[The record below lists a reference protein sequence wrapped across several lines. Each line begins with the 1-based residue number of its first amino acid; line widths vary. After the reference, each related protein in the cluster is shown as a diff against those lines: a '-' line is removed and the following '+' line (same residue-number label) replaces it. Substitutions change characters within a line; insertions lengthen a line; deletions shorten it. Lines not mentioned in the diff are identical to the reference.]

1 MLTYADVRKW
11 HRHADARMAQ
21 SFCQR
26 VRRLLMQQ
34 WSHILK
40 KPLKGCKAPI
50 NETYLDQTRSGM
62 RILWTEVQE
71 GTGTSP
77 KILLWYVSPHK
88 KVNHYMRQID
98 DSLARLDRR
107 TPLTPAISC
116 HAPCERAS
124 AAQQDG
130 EQVLACLETHE
141 AHAERMSI
149 ERDENLLDPLANRPL
164 KIWEV
169 ESGSVHRLK
178 EEGWEPKLRLTSKE
192 EQVTQMCLCV
202 FCVLCFVCVYL
213 CVVCCVCVCV
223 CVWGCVCL
231 FV

>member
-1 MLTYADVRKW
+1 MR
-11 HRHADARMAQ
+11 
-21 SFCQR
+21 
-26 VRRLLMQQ
+26 Q

-62 RILWTEVQE
+62 RILWTEVRE
-71 GTGTSP
+71 GTDTSP

-88 KVNHYMRQID
+88 KVNHYMWQID

-116 HAPCERAS
+116 HAPCERAW

-130 EQVLACLETHE
+130 EQVLACHAAHE

-149 ERDENLLDPLANRPL
+149 ERDQILLDPLANRPL

-169 ESGSVHRLK
+169 ESGSMHRLK
-178 EEGWEPKLRLTSKE
+178 EEGWEPKLRLASKE
-192 EQVTQMCLCV
+192 EQVTQCVCMCVCFVLCV
-202 FCVLCFVCVYL
+202 L
-213 CVVCCVCVCV
+213 CVCVCE
-223 CVWGCVCL
+223 
-231 FV
+231 